1 MENGFTLQD
10 PNRTVRG
17 GHEFHDKTLNGVS
30 LAKARLEN
38 PDTINEVVTYLMGK
52 EHSNFPLLFL
62 TEGQRGGVDYKEIN
76 NVEFDYP
83 VFEKLRRTDE
93 VVSSEYKP
101 GDEVGKGDGYLTLV
115 FKTRL
120 FNNQHT
126 LVAPS
131 GAKAR
136 IQQKGVK
143 VTNGY
148 KYVLQL
154 FRNSS
159 DTAIG
164 YDDVRVGT
172 KWSMWNIANV
182 SESYSLG
189 NESNFQTGGKLK
201 NQIGILRKSFEVGG
215 QAYNNT
221 SRTLNWVGANGSS
234 VGLIINEQEYQ
245 NEILMKEA
253 CEEYLWDSTYNRDI
267 NGQIM
272 NICEQTGLPIPMGA
286 GLREQIPNRDTFAQ
300 LTLRKF
306 DSMVRDATFGHTD
319 GENANLI
326 IFTGTG
332 GMEEINRVLT
342 EASSKYS
349 LLDGALN
356 STIKGNPMDLS
367 FGHRFTSYR
376 HIDGHTITFV
386 KVPVFDTG
394 ARALAS
400 DPHPISGLP
409 LTSYEMHFVDFS
421 TYNGVR
427 NVQIVSQKGRSMIR
441 GIEQGMSLIKGAT
454 YGDYKGNA
462 MDINLSTSQDKTSV
476 HYLKTLGIVM
486 YRNTK
491 SFSLYCDAN

>member
-1 MENGFTLQD
+1 MENFTLQD
-10 PNRTVRG
+10 PNRIVRG
-17 GHEFHDKTLNGVS
+17 GHEFHDKTLTGVS

-38 PDTINEVVTYLMGK
+38 PDTINEVVTHLMGK
-52 EHSNFPLLFL
+52 ESNNFPLLYL

-83 VFEKLRRTDE
+83 VFEKLRRVDE
-93 VVSSEYKP
+93 VVSSDYSA
-101 GDEVGKGDGYLTLV
+101 GSRIGLGDGYITLV

-126 LVAPS
+126 IVSPS

-143 VTNGY
+143 VSNGY

-154 FRNSS
+154 FRNSNDAS
-159 DTAIG
+159 IG
-164 YDDVRVGT
+164 YDDVKKGA
-172 KWSMWNIANV
+172 KWAMWNIANV
-182 SESYSLG
+182 SEAYSLG

-221 SRTLNWVGANGSS
+221 TRTLNYVPASGKG

-253 CEEYLWDSTYNRDI
+253 CEEYLWDSTYNRDV
-267 NGQIM
+267 NGVIM
-272 NICEQTGLPIPMGA
+272 NTCEDTGLPIPMGA
-286 GLREQIPNRDTFAQ
+286 GLREQIPNRDTYAR
-300 LTLRKF
+300 LTLRKL
-306 DSMVRDATFGHTD
+306 DALIRDCTFGHTD
-319 GENANLI
+319 AENSNLI

-332 GMEEINRVLT
+332 GMEEISNAMK
-342 EASSKYS
+342 EDASKYR

-356 STIKGNPMDLS
+356 NTIQGGPMDLVYGS
-367 FGHRFTSYR
+367 RFTRYR

-394 ARALAS
+394 ARAQAS
-400 DPHPISGLP
+400 NPHPVSGLP

-421 TYNGVR
+421 RYDGKR
-427 NVQIVSQKGRSMIR
+427 NVQIVTQRGRSLIR
-441 GIEQGMSLIKGAT
+441 GIEQGMSLIKGAS

-476 HYLKTLGIVM
+476 HYLKTLGIAM

-491 SFSLYCDAN
+491 CFSLYCDAE